1 MGLTTGG
8 LALAQPTMDPNQRA
22 TELYKK
28 GNELYDKGKFGDA
41 ETMYRAAFE
50 LRQSFEIAGNL
61 GDVEIIQGKHRE
73 AADHLALALREFPPS
88 GKPAQKEALRKRL
101 REATSQIGTVKVT
114 VSAPGAEVVL
124 DGVTIGKSPIER
136 EIYVDKGDR
145 VIEARLAG
153 HEPAKEKIT
162 ATSGSTHDVSLTLT
176 KIEPPKPKPKPV
188 ETTPEASGGEAPKKN
203 LIIIIGGAMVSV
215 AAVATGVGLTVA
227 ANSAADDALAMK
239 NALDARGAP
248 LCNQYLPSDNQTAS
262 ECAALRESLSDQGSY
277 ANTAVVAYV
286 IGGLAAAGTA
296 VYAFWPA
303 PKGRKT
309 AVVRPVPVVTGR
321 EGGLWIT
328 GTF

>member
-1 MGLTTGG
+1 M
-8 LALAQPTMDPNQRA
+8 AQPTTDPNQRA

-28 GNELYDKGKFGDA
+28 GNEFYDKGKFADA

-61 GDVEIIQGKHRE
+61 GDVEMIQGKPRE
-73 AADHLALALREFPPS
+73 AAEHLALALREFPPS

-101 REATSQIGTVKVT
+101 RDAAGLIGTVKLT
-114 VSAPGAEVVL
+114 VSAPEAEIL
-124 DGVTIGKSPIER
+124 IDDKPLGKSPIER
-136 EIYVDKGDR
+136 EIYVDRGDH

-162 ATSGSTHDVSLTLT
+162 ATTGSTHDVSLTLK
-176 KIEPPKPKPKPV
+176 KIEAPKPPPKPV
-188 ETTPEASGGEAPKKN
+188 EPVATGSDAPKKN
-203 LIIIIGGAMVSV
+203 VMIIIGGAMVSV

-227 ANSAADDALAMK
+227 ANSAADDALAQK
-239 NALDARGAP
+239 NAMNARGAP
-248 LCNQYLPSDNQTAS
+248 LCNNYLPSDNQTAS
-262 ECAALRESLSDQGSY
+262 ECDALRGSLSDQGSFS
-277 ANTAVVAYV
+277 NTAVVAYI
-286 IGGLAAAGTA
+286 IGGLAATGTA

-303 PKGRKT
+303 PKNRKST
-309 AVVRPVPVVTGR
+309 VVRPVPVVTGR